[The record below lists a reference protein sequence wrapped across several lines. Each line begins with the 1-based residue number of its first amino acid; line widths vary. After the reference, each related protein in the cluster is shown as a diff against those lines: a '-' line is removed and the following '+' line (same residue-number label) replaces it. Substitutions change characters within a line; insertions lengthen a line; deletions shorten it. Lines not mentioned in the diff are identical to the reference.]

1 MIIGG
6 HLKSSFIDYPDKVS
20 TVFFTRGCNFRC
32 PYCHNSELVLNA
44 KGDTESSYIQKFLD
58 KKKKYLDG
66 IVVSG
71 GEPTIHKDLPE
82 FLTWLK
88 TWGLPIKLDT
98 NGTNPKMLNQL
109 IRDGLV
115 DFVAMDIKAPLRKYG
130 EVAAA
135 IVSIQDI
142 QESQTILMESGIGY
156 EFRTT
161 IAKELLSLADIQEI
175 AQGIRGAKRYAM
187 QRFKDNDEVLAGA
200 GKFTSY
206 TPEELNLLKDELS
219 EYIDKV
225 IIR

>member
-6 HLKSSFIDYPDKVS
+6 HLKTSFIDYPDKVS

-32 PYCHNSELVLNA
+32 PYCHNSELVLGTE
-44 KGDTESSYIQKFLD
+44 GDTESAYIQTYLD

-82 FLTWLK
+82 FMAWLK
-88 TWGLPIKLDT
+88 SWGLPLKLDT
-98 NGTNPKMLNQL
+98 NGTNPRMLKQL
-109 IRDGLV
+109 LRDELV
-115 DFVAMDIKAPLRKYG
+115 DYVAMDVKAPLRKYG

-142 QESQTILMESGIGY
+142 QESREMLIASGINY

-161 IAKELLSLADIQEI
+161 VARELLSLDDIREI
-175 AQGIRGAKRYAM
+175 ADELAGAKRYAL
-187 QRFKDNDEVLAGA
+187 QRFKDNEEVLAGA
-200 GKFTSY
+200 GQFTAY
-206 TPEELNLLKDELS
+206 TPEEMNGLKDDLAGRFETL
-219 EYIDKV
+219 IV
-225 IIR
+225 R

>member
-44 KGDTESSYIQKFLD
+44 SGDTESSYIQNFLD

-82 FLTWLK
+82 FLAWLK
-88 TWGLPIKLDT
+88 TWGLPLKLDT
-98 NGTNPKMLNQL
+98 NGTNPKMLRQL
-109 IRDGLV
+109 IGKGLV
-115 DFVAMDIKAPLRKYG
+115 DYVAMDIKAPLRKYG

-142 QESQTILMESGIGY
+142 QESEAILMDSGIGY

-161 IAKELLSLADIQEI
+161 VAKELLSLADIRKIGQEI
-175 AQGIRGAKRYAM
+175 HGAKRYAL
-187 QRFKDNDEVLAGA
+187 QRFKDNEEVLAGV

-206 TPEELNLLKDELS
+206 APEELNLLQEELG
-219 EYIDKV
+219 EHIETV
-225 IIR
+225 LIR